1 MLLKY
6 SLSLLSAIMVIGLTS
21 CTDSYDYDP
30 AAPEDKG
37 AFLIANTTSFMFTP
51 GQAQEFEITVQR
63 RDTVEAGSVTLTSD
77 NSKFNVPSQVSF
89 GANEKTK
96 TVTVTSNLESGSDEN
111 VNISVAEGQAYHY
124 GANTITINVKTPK
137 KYVGTFS
144 SKFAEFAEFAEASWE
159 QTVYELGNGKYMLP
173 DLYDQGR
180 NITFIIDWK
189 TKKITV
195 AGQAAWTH
203 PNYGVIGVQGSGIY
217 DDKNKVAKMT
227 LTHFVPNVGS
237 FGNFAEDF
245 YFPEDFE
252 PSK

>member
-1 MLLKY
+1 MKKLLKY
-6 SLSLLSAIMVIGLTS
+6 SLSLLCAIMVIGLTS

-30 AAPEDKG
+30 AAPENKG

-137 KYVGTFS
+137 KYIGTFFS
-144 SKFAEFAEFAEASWE
+144 SAFEDSWE
-159 QTVYELGNGKYMLP
+159 QIVYELGNGKYMLP
-173 DLYDQGR
+173 DLYAEGR
-180 NITFIIDWK
+180 NITFVIDWK
-189 TKKITV
+189 TNKITV

-203 PNYGVIGVQGSGIY
+203 PTYGVIGVQGNGVY
-217 DDKNKVAKMT
+217 NAKDKVAKMT
-227 LTHFVPNVGS
+227 LTHFVPNLGTLGA
-237 FGNFAEDF
+237 FEEDF